1 MTPQQAILAIL
12 IPGVV
17 SATALVA
24 LSFLPGRDRPAE
36 DGEGASRDRIFVRPW
51 PAIVAVAAFFF
62 ADLGLNQWHDLWPK
76 DATQRF
82 LAVGVAAALIGALH
96 SLAGRV
102 TLTVMLR
109 VVLGAGLALGV
120 LVPLPEMYMPRGLLI
135 VLTGASGLW
144 LGATGA
150 VLDGA
155 GSRLPRAAVPLVL
168 AATAIIAAP
177 GIFKSGYA
185 GGAQLAVGLG
195 ALAGGAFVAAVLRR
209 RTLPGLSGLHTVWL
223 AVFATILLVTYGY
236 QEVPA
241 WWALPIMAVAPLG
254 VVAGLFGKHRLLRVV
269 LAGLVSAVIVVGA
282 TLAVVASASNN
293 AAPEEESYYGY

>member
-17 SATALVA
+17 SAIALFA
-24 LSFLPGRDRPAE
+24 LSFLPGSKRPAE
-36 DGEGASRDRIFVRPW
+36 NGESASRDRMFVRPW

-96 SLAGRV
+96 SLAGWV
-102 TLTVMLR
+102 TLTVVLR

-135 VLTGASGLW
+135 VLTIASGLW
-144 LGATGA
+144 LAGTGA
-150 VLDGA
+150 MLDAA
-155 GSRLPRAAVPLVL
+155 GSRLPRAAILL
-168 AATAIIAAP
+168 ALLLMAIIAAP
-177 GIFKSGYA
+177 GLFKSGYA
-185 GGAQLAVGLG
+185 GGARLAAGLG
-195 ALAGGAFVAAVLRR
+195 AIAGGALVAAVLRR
-209 RTLPGLSGLHTVWL
+209 QSLPQLSGFHTVWL
-223 AVFATILLVTYGY
+223 AVFASILLVTYGY

-241 WWALPIMAVAPLG
+241 WWALPIMAIAPLG
-254 VVAGLFGKHRLLRVV
+254 VVAGLFVKHPLLRVV

-293 AAPEEESYYGY
+293 TAPEEELYYGE